1 MDSKCLIQIICII
14 FIDQSA
20 GLFEQ
25 ENTPS
30 FSEVSIHIEAAK
42 YGPDKSVTAVS
53 TEVVQPII
61 VEKEKPCIVVQD
73 AVCEGKFK
81 SKRRKITHDLV
92 LEQQFNTLL
101 LKQENLRLQKR
112 KLELEVSLMEERV
125 KGDSVIG
132 RNIHPLTTINVSPIL
147 TSQNFE

>member
-30 FSEVSIHIEAAK
+30 SSEVSIHIEAAE
-42 YGPDKSVTAVS
+42 YGPDKSATAVS
-53 TEVVQPII
+53 TEVVQPVI
-61 VEKEKPCIVVQD
+61 VEKEKPCILVQD

-101 LKQENLRLQKR
+101 LTAREFEATKEEVGARGVTKWKR
-112 KLELEVSLMEERV
+112 
-125 KGDSVIG
+125 G
-132 RNIHPLTTINVSPIL
+132 
-147 TSQNFE
+147 